1 MINRKSAMLGSAAS
15 RDLSAAVLNA
25 LTSELPND
33 GLPFVDHVE
42 VSSGW
47 GTTYFVG
54 ICSGIS
60 RHDAGNGLEESIHRT
75 VGSVMG
81 GRRHIVRIVW
91 A

>member
-1 MINRKSAMLGSAAS
+1 MNRKSAMLGSVVS
-15 RDLSAAVLNA
+15 RDLSAAVLKA
-25 LTSELPND
+25 LTSELPTD

-42 VSSGW
+42 VSPGR
-47 GTTYFVG
+47 GTTYFVS
-54 ICSGIS
+54 ICSGVS

>member
-1 MINRKSAMLGSAAS
+1 MNRESAMLGSVAS
-15 RDLSAAVLNA
+15 REVSAAVLTA
-25 LTSELPND
+25 LKSKLPND

-42 VSSGW
+42 VSSSW
-47 GTTYFVG
+47 GNTYFVSV
-54 ICSGIS
+54 CSGIS
-60 RHDAGNGLEESIHRT
+60 RHDAGIRLEESIYRI